1 MIVGIAVAFVLKY
14 VFHYYLHY
22 NSAAFDPYW
31 PRRGGW
37 LLQITGGM
45 VALLTGPWRFFTG
58 LTGKRMNVHGYTGR
72 IFLVG
77 VTVGV
82 AGATYLAFTTTFGWA
97 FRYLSPN
104 SSSS

>member
-1 MIVGIAVAFVLKY
+1 
-14 VFHYYLHY
+14 
-22 NSAAFDPYW
+22 
-31 PRRGGW
+31 
-37 LLQITGGM
+37 M

-72 IFLVG
+72 IFLAG